1 LAFDGGQASVT
12 GGAPAASAEK
22 LDTSA
27 PSEPPDEKPGLMVP
41 NLNLSQDDINQL
53 VSYVDTL
60 QFAMGER
67 HMTEP
72 AMTDIATIDRHR
84 RLAFAHGIL

>member
-1 LAFDGGQASVT
+1 
-12 GGAPAASAEK
+12 
-22 LDTSA
+22 
-27 PSEPPDEKPGLMVP
+27 
-41 NLNLSQDDINQL
+41 
-53 VSYVDTL
+53 VDTL